1 MRFANRNNQHNI
13 ISHSVAIHFSYYFG
27 VDLEKKKFVINS
39 IYNLQESARPTLKRR
54 KRMYTSIRRIGAMM
68 GTHKHVHWMNIIFQ
82 YVGNKRLKCW
92 WWWWRLTATLTAAAK
107 CTQSWIGTRL
117 RLLEGA
123 KFNVNGCKD
132 ACASVWERQRNRYT
146 VQETIWFICFHLI
159 NQGDQNRCC
168 WLNLSYMYT
177 KIIRF
182 HLARFSQSL
191 TPLHPRSVTC

>member
-27 VDLEKKKFVINS
+27 VVLEKKKFVINS

-117 RLLEGA
+117 RHYLKA
-123 KFNVNGCKD
+123 QNSMWMD
-132 ACASVWERQRNRYT
+132 ARMRVRLCERGRGIDIPSKKQYDSSV
-146 VQETIWFICFHLI
+146 FI
-159 NQGDQNRCC
+159 
-168 WLNLSYMYT
+168 
-177 KIIRF
+177 
-182 HLARFSQSL
+182 
-191 TPLHPRSVTC
+191 